1 MHKISRKLKRN
12 AATDNQILISITE
25 HFISDNPQTQRLIT
39 TQTRLRLIA
48 VKDELLNIF
57 TVTKETFRE
66 RTVNTTSAIDLNAIT
81 SYLLKD
87 SVIVSIYSNLVVES
101 RVKLVTELK
110 HKLLENMLKLYLRV
124 WSFSF
129 AKDLTYEEKLKL
141 IQKRARDCEKKI
153 RQSFENK

>member
-1 MHKISRKLKRN
+1 M
-12 AATDNQILISITE
+12 
-25 HFISDNPQTQRLIT
+25 
-39 TQTRLRLIA
+39 
-48 VKDELLNIF
+48 
-57 TVTKETFRE
+57 
-66 RTVNTTSAIDLNAIT
+66 NTTSAIDLNAIT

-87 SVIVSIYSNLVVES
+87 SVIVSIYSNLVVEC

-141 IQKRARDCEKKI
+141 KQKRARDCEKKI